1 MEWQRQQFIVT
12 DQRAA
17 LDDELIHRFLST
29 ESYWAK
35 GIAKTTVVKSLDQ
48 SLCFGLFET
57 PPSGTPAQIG
67 LGRVITDRTT
77 FAYLADVFVLQQY
90 RGQGLGKWLVECI
103 LSHPDLQGL
112 RRWMLTTGDAHE
124 LYRRYGFTVSPV
136 GRLMEKVDTE
146 FLHNSS
152 SQ

>member
-12 DQRAA
+12 DQRAV
-17 LDDELIHRFLST
+17 LNDELIHRFLST

-35 GIAKTTVVKSLDQ
+35 GIAKATVVKSLDQ
-48 SLCFGLFET
+48 SLCFGLFEMH
-57 PPSGTPAQIG
+57 PSGTHSQIG

-90 RGQGLGKWLVECI
+90 RGQGLGKWLVDCI
-103 LSHPDLQGL
+103 LSYPDLQGL
-112 RRWMLTTGDAHE
+112 RRWMLATGDAHE
-124 LYRRYGFTVSPV
+124 FYRRYGFTESPV
-136 GRLMEKVDTE
+136 GRLMEKVDAE
-146 FLHNSS
+146 FLKNSS